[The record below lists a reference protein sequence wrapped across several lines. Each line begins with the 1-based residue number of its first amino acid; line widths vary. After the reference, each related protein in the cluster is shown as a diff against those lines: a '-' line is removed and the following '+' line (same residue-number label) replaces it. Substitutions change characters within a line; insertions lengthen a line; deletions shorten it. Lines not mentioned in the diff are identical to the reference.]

1 MLGKGLESLIP
12 KKSVSDEQQTGQQN
26 EPAVFQ
32 LQNQIPKPE
41 NPQPTT
47 QRDLEENFYS
57 PKPVQTYSQ
66 PQKEE
71 RDFSYPKPAQA
82 SGHGVPQSGTSEPRN
97 KRASTLGERSGLR
110 EGKSLSENAI
120 FHIEVEKIKSNPL
133 QPRKEFN
140 QESLKELAISIR
152 EFGILQP
159 IVVSKIEIDKE
170 FGADV
175 EYQLIAGER
184 RLMAAKLLGWE
195 RVPAIIRRVE
205 TKANQLEMAIVEN
218 LQRQNL
224 NSVET
229 ARAYAKLQDEFGLT
243 QREIATRIGKSRE
256 TIANALRLL
265 NLPTEIQ
272 DAIAKNQINES
283 QARLLMTIEDQ
294 FQQQQLFKELIE
306 KNLSV
311 RELKQRISGKIQAS
325 SSELQAINI
334 DPEMLDLQEKLAEL
348 LGAKVRIEKG
358 QKEGKII
365 ISFYSPEEIQGI
377 IRKIQTDL

>member
-12 KKSVSDEQQTGQQN
+12 KKDVSDRQTNDQKD
-26 EPAVFQ
+26 EP
-32 LQNQIPKPE
+32 
-41 NPQPTT
+41 
-47 QRDLEENFYS
+47 EENFYS
-57 PKPVQTYSQ
+57 
-66 PQKEE
+66 
-71 RDFSYPKPAQA
+71 PKPAQA
-82 SGHGVPQSGTSEPRN
+82 SGHGSAVKKTS
-97 KRASTLGERSGLR
+97 SHQD
-110 EGKSLSENAI
+110 AI

-133 QPRKEFN
+133 QPRKEFD
-140 QESLKELAISIR
+140 QESLKELAVSIR
-152 EFGILQP
+152 EFGVLQP
-159 IVVSKIEIDKE
+159 IVVSKTEIEKE

-184 RLMAAKLLGWE
+184 RLMAVKMLGWE

-205 TKANQLEMAIVEN
+205 TKANQLELAIVEN

-243 QREIATRIGKSRE
+243 QREVAARIGKSRE

-265 NLPTEIQ
+265 SLPTEIQ

-283 QARLLMTIEDQ
+283 QARLLMTVEDQ
-294 FQQQQLFKELIE
+294 SQQQKLFKELVE

-311 RELKQRISGKIQAS
+311 RELKQRISGGLQAS
-325 SSELQAINI
+325 SFKLQNN
-334 DPEMLDLQEKLAEL
+334 DPEILGFQEKLTEL
-348 LGAKVRIEKG
+348 LGAKVRIENG

-377 IRKIQTDL
+377 IQKIQTDL

>member
-12 KKSVSDEQQTGQQN
+12 KKSISDEQLTGQN

-32 LQNQIPKPE
+32 
-41 NPQPTT
+41 PQPAQAESPQLTG
-47 QRDLEENFYS
+47 QKGAEENFS
-57 PKPVQTYSQ
+57 
-66 PQKEE
+66 
-71 RDFSYPKPAQA
+71 FPKPA
-82 SGHGVPQSGTSEPRN
+82 PMPENNFIKP
-97 KRASTLGERSGLR
+97 
-110 EGKSLSENAI
+110 KSSIKDAI

-133 QPRKEFN
+133 QPRKNFDE
-140 QESLKELAISIR
+140 EALKELAASIR

-159 IVVSKIEIDKE
+159 LVVSKLEEDNE
-170 FGADV
+170 FGTKV

-195 RVPAIIRRVE
+195 RVPAIIRKVE
-205 TKANQLEMAIVEN
+205 SNANNLELAIIEN

-224 NSVET
+224 NAVET

-243 QREIATRIGKSRE
+243 QREVATRMGKSRE
-256 TIANALRLL
+256 TVANAMRLL
-265 NLPTEIQ
+265 DLPGEIQ
-272 DAIAKNQINES
+272 DAIAKGQINES
-283 QARLLMTIEDQ
+283 QARLLLTINDPA
-294 FQQQQLFKELIE
+294 QQQKLFKELTE

-311 RELKQRISGKIQAS
+311 RELKGKINKQLTTNSQQQITA
-325 SSELQAINI
+325 
-334 DPEMLDLQEKLAEL
+334 DPEILGLQEKLTEL

-377 IRKIQTDL
+377 VEKLNPKF

>member
-12 KKSVSDEQQTGQQN
+12 KKSASDSQD
-26 EPAVFQ
+26 EPAIFQ
-32 LQNQIPKPE
+32 PQTQKGEKSYNNPIQTPNNFFDDKASNPE
-41 NPQPTT
+41 NFSVDSIAGERPKINE
-47 QRDLEENFYS
+47 RVENL
-57 PKPVQTYSQ
+57 
-66 PQKEE
+66 
-71 RDFSYPKPAQA
+71 
-82 SGHGVPQSGTSEPRN
+82 SGTPSEGEQGDKFSSGASRN
-97 KRASTLGERSGLR
+97 FDARRPTG
-110 EGKSLSENAI
+110 GKNFQDSLKKHQDAI

-140 QESLKELAISIR
+140 QESLKELAASIR

-159 IVVSKIEIDKE
+159 IVISKIEIEKE

-195 RVPAIIRRVE
+195 RVPAIIRKIE

-243 QREIATRIGKSRE
+243 QREVAARIGKSRE

-294 FQQQQLFKELIE
+294 SQQQQLFKELIE
-306 KNLSV
+306 KSLSV
-311 RELKQRISGKIQAS
+311 RALKQRIGGKLQAS
-325 SSELQAINI
+325 SFKLQDNNI
-334 DPEMLDLQEKLAEL
+334 DPEMLEFQEKLTEL

-377 IRKIQTDL
+377 IQKIQTDL

>member
-12 KKSVSDEQQTGQQN
+12 KKNVPNQQTNGQKNEPVVFVEKNISQNESQPNQKEVDTFRSTNPDKNSAVFVEKSVSQAGAGMVPDHGRGSEGREQ
-26 EPAVFQ
+26 AA
-32 LQNQIPKPE
+32 
-41 NPQPTT
+41 
-47 QRDLEENFYS
+47 S
-57 PKPVQTYSQ
+57 
-66 PQKEE
+66 E
-71 RDFSYPKPAQA
+71 R
-82 SGHGVPQSGTSEPRN
+82 
-97 KRASTLGERSGLR
+97 LGERDRGFSR
-110 EGKSLSENAI
+110 QKPMVKDAI

-133 QPRKEFN
+133 QPRKEFD
-140 QESLKELAISIR
+140 QESLKELAVSIR

-159 IVVSKIEIDKE
+159 IVVLKIEIEKE

-195 RVPAIIRRVE
+195 RVPAIIRSVE
-205 TKANQLEMAIVEN
+205 TKANQLELAIVEN

-243 QREIATRIGKSRE
+243 QREVATRIGKSRE

-265 NLPTEIQ
+265 SLPTEIQ

-294 FQQQQLFKELIE
+294 SQQQRLFKELIE

-311 RELKQRISGKIQAS
+311 RELKLRIGGKIQNTKYNI
-325 SSELQAINI
+325 QNTTI

-358 QKEGKII
+358 RKEGKII

>member
-12 KKSVSDEQQTGQQN
+12 KKNVPDEQQTTGQQN
-26 EPAVFQ
+26 DPAVFQ
-32 LQNQIPKPE
+32 
-41 NPQPTT
+41 PQETK
-47 QRDLEENFYS
+47 EENFSS
-57 PKPVQTYSQ
+57 PKPFASPKSQ
-66 PQKEE
+66 NIETKAGNAKNPQESSRKH
-71 RDFSYPKPAQA
+71 Q
-82 SGHGVPQSGTSEPRN
+82 
-97 KRASTLGERSGLR
+97 
-110 EGKSLSENAI
+110 NAI

-133 QPRKEFN
+133 QPRKEFD
-140 QESLKELAISIR
+140 QESLKELAASIR

-159 IVVSKIEIDKE
+159 IVVSKIEIEKE

-184 RLMAAKLLGWE
+184 RLMAAKMLGWE
-195 RVPAIIRRVE
+195 RVPAIVRRIE

-218 LQRQNL
+218 LQRENL

-243 QREIATRIGKSRE
+243 QREVAARMGKSRE

-265 NLPTEIQ
+265 SLPTEIQ

-294 FQQQQLFKELIE
+294 SQQQQLFKELIE
-306 KNLSV
+306 KSLSV
-311 RELKQRISGKIQAS
+311 RELKQRISGKIQ
-325 SSELQAINI
+325 NTTI
-334 DPEMLDLQEKLAEL
+334 DPEMLGLQEKLTEL
-348 LGAKVRIEKG
+348 LGAKVRIENG

-377 IRKIQTDL
+377 IQKIQTDL